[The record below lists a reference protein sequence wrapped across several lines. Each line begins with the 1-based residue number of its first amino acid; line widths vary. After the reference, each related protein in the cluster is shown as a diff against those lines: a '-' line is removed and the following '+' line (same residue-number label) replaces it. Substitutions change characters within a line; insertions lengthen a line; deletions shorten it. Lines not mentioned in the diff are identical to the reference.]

1 MVFFIFLCLLMIFSK
16 FRLSLRSLSPVHSSF
31 PRDSTFICILTFKS
45 NSLGFHLFLHLIHI
59 LSCVLKNNSHL
70 RLIFT
75 HRFWRKLWS
84 DWLIGVIE
92 AGGILGLGT
101 HDKMAGTGL
110 NGPLNEIH
118 RIYSDQEDCQGAR
131 GVLR

>member
-1 MVFFIFLCLLMIFSK
+1 M
-16 FRLSLRSLSPVHSSF
+16 
-31 PRDSTFICILTFKS
+31 
-45 NSLGFHLFLHLIHI
+45 
-59 LSCVLKNNSHL
+59 
-70 RLIFT
+70 
-75 HRFWRKLWS
+75 
-84 DWLIGVIE
+84 IE

-131 GVLR
+131 GGSEIKVGGKVDIL